1 MSNNSINQKLDRLIL
16 LIEGKPSTEDLF
28 FQRQRLGQYEI
39 KCEIHYPHHHPMLWV
54 HFQRV
59 TFVFAEYLQKEAS
72 KEASV
77 LDEEI
82 VADTVKSN
90 VLLETIPI
98 ATKMML

>member
-16 LIEGKPSTEDLF
+16 LIEGKPSAEDLF
-28 FQRQRLGQYEI
+28 LQRQRLGEYEI

-59 TFVFAEYLQKEAS
+59 TFVFAEHSQ